1 MKMDTTKLLIATAA
15 GACLVSG
22 CFLPAVGPDYK
33 RTEISASEDSLKAPG
48 AGWPMTTNLT
58 ETGEYK
64 PADEADDPRVVLKAE
79 DIRRW
84 WRQFDD
90 DTLSGLVEN
99 AVSNNRSF
107 LMAQQRLVQA
117 RWRYAGSWSDM
128 MPQFD
133 IGGSAVRSYGGGNG
147 PSGKYKRG
155 TFRAGFDAAWELDL
169 FGGVRRGI
177 EEAEAQMAQ
186 ANCNLADAWVSLSS
200 EIGSLYVE
208 LRTVQQRTQV
218 ARANLKLQTETY
230 DILKSRLDSGIGDEL
245 AVNQA
250 KYNVDQTHATI
261 PTLLMQEEELMN
273 SLAILAGTMP
283 GALHA
288 QLGACPDRDWL
299 VEPKRLEAIPL
310 DVMRSRPDVRAAEYA
325 LMAQVA
331 HVGVAKSLLFPKFYI
346 NGTVGLESVNA
357 QKFFRRDS
365 LYSTLGPSVSW
376 PIFQGGALY
385 ANLRAEEAAMDEAAL
400 KYEFVMQTA
409 FGEIRTAY
417 SAYTQEYHR
426 YEALK
431 GAVQAAKDAEN
442 ISQDLYKNGLAD
454 FNNVLDAQRSLLAL
468 EESLTISRGKIS
480 QNLVKLYKSLGGG
493 ISM

>member
-1 MKMDTTKLLIATAA
+1 MKMNKKLIFSIV
-15 GACLVSG
+15 GNCLLTG
-22 CFLPAVGPDYK
+22 CFLPTVGPDYE
-33 RTEISASEDSLKAPG
+33 RSEITASEASLKAPG

-64 PADEADDPRVVLKAE
+64 PADESNDPRALLKAD

-90 DTLSGLVEN
+90 EILSSLVEN

-117 RWRYAGSWSDM
+117 RWRYTGSWSDL

-133 IGGSAVRSYGGGNG
+133 IGGKATRSYAGKNG
-147 PSGKYKRG
+147 PSGRYRRG
-155 TFRAGFDAAWELDL
+155 TFRAGFDAAWEIDL
-169 FGGVRRGI
+169 FGGVRRGV
-177 EEAEAQMAQ
+177 EEAEARMEM
-186 ANCNLADAWVSLSS
+186 ANCDLADAWVSLSS

-283 GALHA
+283 GALHE
-288 QLGACPDRDWL
+288 QLKACPDRDWL
-299 VEPKRLEAIPL
+299 VEPKRLESIPL

-346 NGTVGLESVNA
+346 NGTLGLESVNA

-365 LYSTLGPSVSW
+365 LYSSLGPSFSW

-400 KYEFVMQTA
+400 KYEFVMQNA

-480 QNLVKLYKSLGGG
+480 QDLVKLYKSLGGG

>member
-1 MKMDTTKLLIATAA
+1 MNMTRNLVFTAA
-15 GACLVSG
+15 GVCLLAG
-22 CFLPAVGPDYK
+22 CFLPAVGPDYQ
-33 RTEISASEDSLKAPG
+33 RSEITASEASLKAPG

-64 PADEADDPRVVLKAE
+64 PALESEDPRAMLKVE

-90 DTLSGLVEN
+90 EILSGLVEN

-107 LMAQQRLVQA
+107 LMAQQRLAQA
-117 RWRYAGSWSDM
+117 RWRYAGSWSDF
-128 MPQFD
+128 MPHFD
-133 IGGSAVRSYGGGNG
+133 AVGSAVRSYGAGNG
-147 PSGKYKRG
+147 PSGKFKRG
-155 TFRAGFDAAWELDL
+155 TFRAGFDAAWEIDL
-169 FGGVRRGI
+169 FGGVRRGV
-177 EEAEAQMAQ
+177 EEAEARMEM
-186 ANCNLADAWVSLSS
+186 ANCDLADAWVSLSS

-273 SLAILAGTMP
+273 SLAILVGTMP
-283 GALHA
+283 GALHE
-288 QLGACPDRDWL
+288 QLKVCPDRDWL
-299 VEPKRLEAIPL
+299 VEPKRLETISL

-331 HVGVAKSLLFPKFYI
+331 HVGVAKSMLFPKFFI
-346 NGTVGLESVNA
+346 NGTLGLESVNA
-357 QKFFRRDS
+357 QKFLRRDS
-365 LYSTLGPSVSW
+365 IYSSLGPSFSW

-480 QNLVKLYKSLGGG
+480 QDLVKLYKSLGGG